1 MPRLSWFFLRGGF
14 ICLAVGMLAGG
25 LILVQKGT
33 GRFPFFLEL
42 LPAHIYLVLVGGVT
56 QCALGVS
63 YWILPRLGP
72 GKGRGNTALAW
83 SSYWA
88 LKTAILLVAL
98 HPAVEIALG
107 APAAG
112 ATFVCGGVLQ
122 GLAAAGFALH
132 AWPRIRPSQTVG
144 ADSTFSLSFSRCHVR
159 ASQYVCEPSADGPKA
174 GE

>member
-1 MPRLSWFFLRGGF
+1 MPRLSRFFLRGGF

-33 GRFPFFLEL
+33 GRFPFFWVL

-63 YWILPRLGP
+63 YWILPRLA

-83 SSYWA
+83 SSYWT
-88 LKTAILLVAL
+88 LNTAILLVAL

-107 APAAG
+107 ASAAG

-132 AWPRIRPSQTVG
+132 AWRRIRRSQ
-144 ADSTFSLSFSRCHVR
+144 AIRH
-159 ASQYVCEPSADGPKA
+159 
-174 GE
+174 